1 MEDFKVRED
10 TQMIQIKKLYSEY
23 IDFLKN
29 YKMPI
34 NKKLSGNRQ
43 YPKL

>member
-23 IDFLKN
+23 IDFKKN
-29 YKMPI
+29 YKI
-34 NKKLSGNRQ
+34 TYANK
-43 YPKL
+43 